1 MLVRNLLD
9 GTSEMKKG
17 WKGHIRLY
25 VSPIQFCNLQS
36 IRSSLNLSVYHPPG
50 LIDICSYISESD
62 ILHSTQFDDDKFD
75 TRNERICRLDFD
87 VLTNMSIYPFREETI
102 DCREETQNCE
112 KGWKR
117 WQLEL
122 ITPPIVTEVGKVAD
136 WNQFPLNSYREL
148 QKMGLPR

>member
-1 MLVRNLLD
+1 MKKLLD

-62 ILHSTQFDDDKFD
+62 ILHSTQFDGDKFGR
-75 TRNERICRLDFD
+75 RNERICRFDFE
-87 VLTNMSIYPFREETI
+87 VLTNMSVYPFREETT
-102 DCREETQNCE
+102 DYQEETQNRE
-112 KGWKR
+112 K
-117 WQLEL
+117 
-122 ITPPIVTEVGKVAD
+122 
-136 WNQFPLNSYREL
+136 
-148 QKMGLPR
+148 